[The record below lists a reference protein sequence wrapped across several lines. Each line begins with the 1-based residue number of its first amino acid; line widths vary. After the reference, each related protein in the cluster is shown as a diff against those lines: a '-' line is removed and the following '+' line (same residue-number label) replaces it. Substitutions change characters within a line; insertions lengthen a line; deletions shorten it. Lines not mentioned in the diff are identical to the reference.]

1 MQRAECLLPFVVRNF
16 SRHDYTRHNPDLTQI
31 QIDELQKALPKC
43 PIFENAKK

>member
-31 QIDELQKALPKC
+31 QIDELKISFAEVRYCQ
-43 PIFENAKK
+43 